1 MIFDSEEQRQQLIQL
16 ILQVPVVTDV
26 ASAIRDGPIPLDV
39 GTATMLKAINDAEI
53 AEQEEEKTSAP

>member
-1 MIFDSEEQRQQLIQL
+1 MIFDSEAQRQQLIQL

-26 ASAIRDGPIPLDV
+26 ASAISDGPIPLDA

-53 AEQEEEKTSAP
+53 AEEPDAP